1 VLPRPSHPI
10 PAGNRFAG
18 SCYSS
23 RADPWPRPSGIGA
36 CMAKSCMEYS
46 SIFLHQC
53 MIRGRQSSVRCPG
66 RPRAAYLDPTRGT
79 TFACQYST
87 TTTSSSTYR
96 STILTYCTYYCCSF
110 DQICDPLEA
119 WSPEIISR
127 SPSLS
132 NDAAATY
139 VLHACSTTSQHN
151 TTHHSPPCS
160 LAPQKLYIPKAFN
173 HHTLSKP
180 WWSSF

>member
-1 VLPRPSHPI
+1 LSLCTLQRWGLHGKVLH
-10 PAGNRFAG
+10 GV
-18 SCYSS
+18 Y
-23 RADPWPRPSGIGA
+23 
-36 CMAKSCMEYS
+36 
-46 SIFLHQC
+46 FLHQC

-66 RPRAAYLDPTRGT
+66 RRRAAYLDPTRGT
-79 TFACQYST
+79 TFACQFAVIYST
-87 TTTSSSTYR
+87 TSTSSTYR

-110 DQICDPLEA
+110 DLGGLEPRDNKQITKFVERC
-119 WSPEIISR
+119 SR
-127 SPSLS
+127 NLRI
-132 NDAAATY
+132 
-139 VLHACSTTSQHN
+139 ACMLHN